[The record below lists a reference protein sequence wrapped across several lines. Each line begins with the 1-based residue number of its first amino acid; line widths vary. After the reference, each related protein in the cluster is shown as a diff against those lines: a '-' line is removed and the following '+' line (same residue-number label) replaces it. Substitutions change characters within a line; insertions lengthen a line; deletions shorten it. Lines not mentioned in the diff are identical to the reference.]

1 MDKEHW
7 GKIKG
12 LLDDS
17 LKLAASERAAFLKK
31 NCADEEMRREVES
44 LLSSFDNPDS
54 FLEKPG
60 TELFSVIAENEQLK
74 AGQVITHYKLI
85 RPLGAGGMGEVYL
98 AHDTKLNR
106 KVALKVLPADLISNR
121 ERLHRFEQEAQAASA
136 LNHPNIITIHEIGME
151 GDTHF
156 IATEFIE
163 GETLRQKLHA
173 ADLKIEET
181 LNIATQIAAA
191 LDAAHGNG
199 IIHRDIKP
207 ENIMV
212 RADGLLKVL
221 DFGLAKLTERK
232 DSLPADGE
240 DSTRIQ
246 VQTVEGAVMGT
257 VSYMS
262 PEQARGL
269 SVD

>member
-136 LNHPNIITIHEIGME
+136 LNHPNIITIHEIGE
-151 GDTHF
+151 IDGAYF
-156 IATEFIE
+156 IATEFID
-163 GETLRQKLHA
+163 GQTLRHRMSGERMKLSEA
-173 ADLKIEET
+173 LDV
-181 LNIATQIAAA
+181 ATQVASA
-191 LDAAHGNG
+191 LADAHSAR
-199 IIHRDIKP
+199 IIHPDIKP
-207 ENIMV
+207 ENVMV
-212 RADGLLKVL
+212 RPDALAKVL
-221 DFGLAKLTERK
+221 DFRLATLTAT
-232 DSLPADGE
+232 SAL
-240 DSTRIQ
+240 
-246 VQTVEGAVMGT
+246 AV
-257 VSYMS
+257 Y
-262 PEQARGL
+262 
-269 SVD
+269 